1 MKREAKTTKSDWL
14 KKSLSRERLV
24 TLTNLQDELIKSLVE
39 KALSYANQNDIHS
52 GMTLAAAF
60 DFLIAVEYYTKTTN
74 AGWLYCPSME
84 KPLLLYPYTNACPR
98 CLLRGEF
105 VFHKANKPPSG
116 AIGKASREL
125 LCGMLQ
131 YLFERDSRDIK
142 IYLGYEPADVV
153 FHDEEKN
160 IVLLGEVKASP
171 LTTLALAVESERQT
185 AMQGEQ
191 TIFRVHT
198 ISDNSSLNQ
207 SRFNLFLPK
216 IDGSSWSYELV
227 GLGIKGEAII
237 KDWFYEGVR
246 DAIVNDETLFARY
259 FEFWQRAFTVYDK
272 ANNPIKD
279 NVYWLT
285 NACGQPKPLPEDW
298 GNETISDMKTSVG
311 MDRTDD
317 IKKGTYQVLKL
328 AASSKLNQSKYILK
342 TALISNIHA
351 VRHYDEYLK
360 NLQDVVWTIDKTK
373 KAKVV
378 GDLPSSQEVYN
389 LFDGIVSFTESYA
402 RDEWIAGTF
411 KF

>member
-1 MKREAKTTKSDWL
+1 MKRETKSTKSDWL
-14 KKSLSRERLV
+14 NKSLSKARLV
-24 TLTNLQDELIKSLVE
+24 TLTNLQEELIRDLIE
-39 KALSYANQNDIHS
+39 RALNYANQNNIHS

-60 DFLIAVEYYTKTTN
+60 DFLIAVEYYTKITN
-74 AGWLYCPSME
+74 SGWLYCPSTD
-84 KPLLLYPYTNACPR
+84 KPLLLYPYTNACPS
-98 CLLRGEF
+98 CLLKGEF
-105 VFHKANKPPSG
+105 LFHKANKPPSG

-131 YLFERDSRDIK
+131 NLFERNSRDVK
-142 IYLGYEPADVV
+142 IYLGYEPVDVV

-160 IVLLGEVKASP
+160 IILLAEVKASP
-171 LTTLALAVESERQT
+171 LTTLALAVESERQIT
-185 AMQGEQ
+185 TKGEQ
-191 TIFRVHT
+191 TIFRAHSV
-198 ISDNSSLNQ
+198 SDNSSLNH

-216 IDGSSWSYELV
+216 IDSSSWSYELV
-227 GLGIKGEAII
+227 DLGIKGDAYM
-237 KDWFYEGVR
+237 KDWFYRSVR
-246 DAIVNDETLFARY
+246 DVVVKDKTLFARY
-259 FEFWQRAFTVYDK
+259 FEFWQKAFAVYDK
-272 ANNPIKD
+272 ANNLTAS

-285 NACGQPKPLPEDW
+285 NACGRPKPLPKDW

-328 AASSKLNQSKYILK
+328 AASSKLNQTKYSLK

-360 NLQDVVWTIDKTK
+360 GLQDIVWTIDKTG
-373 KAKVV
+373 KAKFVS
-378 GDLPSSQEVYN
+378 DLPSSQEVYN

-402 RDEWIAGTF
+402 RDEWIKSTF